1 MSQELRSGDI
11 RSQLRATPI
20 KKLKRRINEDN
31 EIIGAQSNEYL
42 NLEDGKTIKIRIF
55 PAHPGVDDFY
65 IPKKC
70 YWLTV
75 TGKDGDPRRTTV
87 LDSRVHGGTKFD
99 IVEEYVKAAKKKC
112 IKDSDKIDAIT
123 GTNQNQNSLNP
134 SYTWICYADKVNG
147 EDELKAK
154 IWEFKKS
161 VRDALNKLAFSE
173 DEDEPI
179 EVDPFT
185 DVDEGMP
192 VLVKY
197 MKTPNKKKG
206 ENYYEVSFPKK
217 ASARTL
223 SDSEIEYFMTLKP
236 LNEILPKYGIKD
248 FEKALEG
255 LQNFDEEHEIG
266 LFDDEAFL
274 EHVEEIKSQYDN
286 EEKVEEKVV
295 KKTIVKKTTEEEE
308 EESDDESK
316 NSLDVDEFDEMDR
329 HALKIYIKKNSLDI
343 IVKKSMSDDDIRNL
357 IRESTSGEVEVEDE
371 ENDEENEDEEIP
383 KSKISLEDIRRKLA
397 NK

>member
-371 ENDEENEDEEIP
+371 ENDEEVEDEEIP